1 MSGCL
6 RALPAQGHEQSSP
19 PSRHLKAPG
28 TPAGR
33 PRGARLTAESGPG
46 VGLTSAVCGPR
57 RPCGPSP
64 SGAGVRACG
73 PRGAFPPQWHPGSPR
88 HSVALLASFRGPR
101 LGPSRELQLVAG
113 LRPAPHPGCRHS
125 GYCGLCVVSGHP
137 RWPRTHL
144 ALLRRPVSIS
154 SLTIHCGLALSIP
167 RTPLPLDCRKFLKAF
182 NFLKAVSEMHTII
195 TTAPTSL
202 SVARSVT

>member
-6 RALPAQGHEQSSP
+6 RALPAQGHEQRSP

-33 PRGARLTAESGPG
+33 PRGARLAAESGPG

-73 PRGAFPPQWHPGSPR
+73 PRGAFPRNGIWGHLVSGPTAQPPTARPQPGTAARCRFASGSPSRLPAFGVLRALRRLWPPSLASDTPGSP
-88 HSVALLASFRGPR
+88 PT
-101 LGPSRELQLVAG
+101 SR
-113 LRPAPHPGCRHS
+113 
-125 GYCGLCVVSGHP
+125 
-137 RWPRTHL
+137 
-144 ALLRRPVSIS
+144 
-154 SLTIHCGLALSIP
+154 
-167 RTPLPLDCRKFLKAF
+167 F
-182 NFLKAVSEMHTII
+182 NFIFDYPLWFGSFD
-195 TTAPTSL
+195 TANASPL
-202 SVARSVT
+202 GLQEVFKGF